1 MMTQNGGDQPLR
13 RLEDIVGEIRK
24 DMIKAHAN
32 GSGGNSGDNTE

>member
-1 MMTQNGGDQPLR
+1 MR

-32 GSGGNSGDNTE
+32 GSGGIRETIQSSSKRCMMRRI